1 MGIRELGTV
10 GLGDRKAAASRARGP
25 GDEDGI
31 PLAAEQHV
39 KDSLDV
45 CGEESDTPQAA
56 RSGVTGAEV
65 GRTTDKTRGAGVG
78 RTDNKG
84 KVSGGQ
90 DKGILTGVVSG
101 VVSGRRRPAKSQWLC
116 TAQSLRCLTKA

>member
-10 GLGDRKAAASRARGP
+10 GLGDRKAAASR
-25 GDEDGI
+25 
-31 PLAAEQHV
+31 
-39 KDSLDV
+39 
-45 CGEESDTPQAA
+45 EESDTPQAA
-56 RSGVTGAEV
+56 VGEGPLEAEPVNEGDIPLEAAGSGVTGAEV
-65 GRTTDKTRGAGVG
+65 GRTTNKTRGAGVG